1 MPSFD
6 REPRF
11 VAVQLRPESRVPGA
25 TFMNFVGTR
34 ASRSGYEPGARP
46 SVVQSPVGSKEGGG
60 PLLQAAAARA
70 TASTKGPIR
79 PRLDIAKG

>member
-1 MPSFD
+1 MPS
-6 REPRF
+6 RASEPRL
-11 VAVQLRPESRVPGA
+11 VTVQLRPESSVPGA

-70 TASTKGPIR
+70 TASTKRPIR
-79 PRLDIAKG
+79 PRLGMAKG